1 MVVTSND
8 ITQRNYKK
16 LSIQVSLNGLSFCVF
31 DTITNKI
38 LVHNAILFEKN
49 QVIEAQLW
57 KVFID
62 NTILSKSYDEI
73 VVLHENSINTFVPR
87 PLFDKDN
94 IASYLQY
101 NVKIFDTDF
110 FAYDELPNYDINNI
124 YVPFININNFLLDQ
138 FESFD
143 YKNSNSILVQKV
155 LDNSK
160 NKEEK
165 QVFVHLQENHFEII
179 IVKNQQ
185 LLLYNS
191 FEYKTPEDF
200 IYYIL
205 FTFEQLQLNPEI
217 IPIWLFGTV
226 SKDDLFYK
234 IAYKFIR
241 NCSLLE
247 VSNYS
252 KTYDVSE
259 EDMLRHFILFNS

>member
-38 LVHNAILFEKN
+38 LVHNSVTFDKN
-49 QVIEAQLW
+49 QVIESQLW
-57 KVFID
+57 KAFID
-62 NTILSKSYDEI
+62 NTILSKPYDEI
-73 VVLHENSINTFVPR
+73 VVLHQNSINTFVPKS
-87 PLFDKDN
+87 LFDKNN

-101 NVKIFDTDF
+101 NVKVFETDF
-110 FAYDELPNYDINNI
+110 FAFDELSNYDIHNI
-124 YVPFININNFLLDQ
+124 YVPFVNINNFLLDQ

-143 YKNSNSILVQKV
+143 YKNVNSILVQKL
-155 LDNSK
+155 LDQSK
-160 NKEEK
+160 NIEEK
-165 QVFVHLQENHFEII
+165 QVFVHVEENHFEII
-179 IVKNQQ
+179 IVKNQD
-185 LLLYNS
+185 LLLFNSHEYN
-191 FEYKTPEDF
+191 TPEDF

-217 IPIWLFGTV
+217 VTIKLLGKV
-226 SKDDLFYK
+226 SKEDPFFK

-241 NCSLLE
+241 NCDLFDI
-247 VSNYS
+247 SNHS